1 MLVLPPMRYSS
12 FFVFLRYL
20 LFVWDV
26 RNIARISK
34 YVMSD
39 DIMLENG
46 GRLASFLH
54 FGCVDTHPGVA
65 IVL

>member
-1 MLVLPPMRYSS
+1 
-12 FFVFLRYL
+12 
-20 LFVWDV
+20 VWDV

-34 YVMSD
+34 YVMND